1 VASPSLLATA
11 RSAAATWNLSRTGV
25 RWRRTRGRADVT
37 IAITPGLGVPGRALL
52 AADARG
58 IHRAKIQI
66 SPTVASLAR
75 SPAER
80 RFLRT
85 LALVHEMGH
94 AMGLDHD
101 TRFCA
106 TMQPTYLVG
115 SPAHCDLPEENWRFR
130 CRLLEPD
137 DLAGAGR
144 LFGGSGRIRG
154 PEFCDLVAAPPGA
167 AAATVTA
174 RPTGGAEISW
184 RTPADGGLEA
194 VRVLRGTTCPTGP
207 DDRRAQEVD
216 VVRALPGAT
225 QKLVD
230 PGAPPN
236 ACYAVITLAQ
246 FNRPG
251 PVATAQLG
259 SA

>member
-1 VASPSLLATA
+1 MTTA

-25 RWRRTRGRADVT
+25 RWRRTRGEANVT

-52 AADARG
+52 AADRRG
-58 IHRAKIQI
+58 IHAAKIQI
-66 SPTVASLAR
+66 SPTVADLAR

-85 LALVHEMGH
+85 LAVVHEMGH

-101 TRFCA
+101 KRFCA

-115 SPAHCDLPEENWRFR
+115 SPAHCDLPQQTWRFR

-137 DLAGAGR
+137 DLTGAQR
-144 LFGGSGRIRG
+144 LFGGGMRIRG
-154 PEFCDLVAAPPGA
+154 PEFCDLVPAPA
-167 AAATVTA
+167 AAAAAHATP
-174 RPTGGAEISW
+174 RPGGGADITW
-184 RTPADGGLEA
+184 TTPGSGDLEA
-194 VRVLRGTTCPTGP
+194 VRVLRGATCPAG
-207 DDRRAQEVD
+207 
-216 VVRALPGAT
+216 
-225 QKLVD
+225 
-230 PGAPPN
+230 PGAPGAEDVGVIRAQPG
-236 ACYAVITLAQ
+236 AAQRIVDPHATPGTCYAVVTVGQ

-251 PVATAQLG
+251 PAATALLG